1 MSNKCRW
8 HRRAYLV
15 APVFMLIGR
24 EKAGTVVPPGHQ
36 EVEDAGKEEG
46 SGPARLEVKT
56 VGNRYSWATSR
67 NQRSQPIQRR
77 RHSLSKGVKTLNG

>member
-1 MSNKCRW
+1 MPLASQSIPSGTSIYTYRQREGW
-8 HRRAYLV
+8 HHGSSRSS
-15 APVFMLIGR
+15 GS
-24 EKAGTVVPPGHQ
+24 KG
-36 EVEDAGKEEG
+36 AGKEVG

-77 RHSLSKGVKTLNG
+77 RHSLRKGVKTLNG